1 MLSSQA
7 IDGLVQ
13 AMADVPVKLNEAATQ
28 VELDA
33 EVNLKQAIENAIDA
47 KITALEAEAEE
58 LAAAADDYVEE
69 EEGEEANDELEMAKE
84 ANVEENEV
92 DGGIATLFKSVM
104 EENPSVDVEVVV
116 SGGDVVMET
125 DE

>member
-58 LAAAADDYVEE
+58 LAAAADDYLEE